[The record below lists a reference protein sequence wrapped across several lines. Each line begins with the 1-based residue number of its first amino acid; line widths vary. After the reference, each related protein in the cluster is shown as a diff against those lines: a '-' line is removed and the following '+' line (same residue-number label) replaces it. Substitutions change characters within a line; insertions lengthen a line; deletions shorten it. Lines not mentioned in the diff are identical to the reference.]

1 MYIFYVYNM
10 KTIFNSTKIQTTLPL
25 ININQQRRPSLA
37 AFCGELLIHTSNNRV
52 YKNSASR
59 KKSSP
64 LPAINHF
71 FCTCTPPKLN
81 SPPSETK
88 TTCINTTHAHRT
100 RAKETSRRFAEST
113 RERWIYSRVSPSLFS
128 LFYFHP
134 TSARH
139 YLSLPV
145 PEAQG
150 VGKRRA

>member
-1 MYIFYVYNM
+1 MKHKTNVEINKAYYLKKIKHKGHQFLLHIFYVYNM

-37 AFCGELLIHTSNNRV
+37 AFRGELLIHTSNNRV
-52 YKNSASR
+52 HKNRASR

-71 FCTCTPPKLN
+71 FCTCTQPKLN

-100 RAKETSRRFAEST
+100 RAKETSRRFAQQQ
-113 RERWIYSRVSPSLFS
+113 RKMDL
-128 LFYFHP
+128 
-134 TSARH
+134 
-139 YLSLPV
+139 
-145 PEAQG
+145 
-150 VGKRRA
+150 